1 MNVPGGERM
10 SSDAITVLQSD
21 HREVERL
28 FARAKAPN
36 ADLDALAVAIAEA
49 LLVHTEI
56 EEKVFYPAARER
68 AHATSNVALE
78 KLTDEARREH
88 GIVKGMLQRLS
99 DARGQKPALRQILW
113 RLEKT
118 VLVHVLEEE
127 RLIFPLARRAFDE
140 AELHR
145 LGDEMAGIKAHR
157 PAA

>member
-1 MNVPGGERM
+1 M
-10 SSDAITVLQSD
+10 SSDAIRLLESD

-28 FARAKAPN
+28 FAQTKASD
-36 ADLDALAVAIAEA
+36 ADLDALAVSIAQA

-78 KLTDEARREH
+78 KLTGEARREH
-88 GIVKGMLQRLS
+88 GIVKGMLQQLS
-99 DARGQKPALRQILW
+99 GARGQKPALRRILW

-118 VLVHVLEEE
+118 VFIHVLEEE
-127 RLIFPLARRAFDE
+127 RLLFPLARRAFDE
-140 AELHR
+140 SELR
-145 LGDEMAGIKAHR
+145 TLAASMSEIKAHR

>member
-1 MNVPGGERM
+1 MPT
-10 SSDAITVLQSD
+10 DAITLLEND

-28 FARAKAPN
+28 FAKTKAPD
-36 ADLDALAVAIAEA
+36 ADLDALAVSIAQA

-68 AHATSNVALE
+68 AHETSNVALE
-78 KLTDEARREH
+78 KLTGEARREH

-99 DARGQKPALRQILW
+99 GARGKKSALKPILW

-118 VLVHVLEEE
+118 IFIHVQEEE
-127 RLIFPLARRAFDE
+127 RLLFLLVRRAFDE
-140 AELHR
+140 SELEE
-145 LGDEMAGIKAHR
+145 LGEKMAAIKLHR